1 MEKRRT
7 AQMNIEK
14 RRLAL
19 FLPSLRGG
27 GAERVM
33 VNLARG
39 FVERGIAVDLVLAKA
54 EGTYLS
60 EVPQEVRIIDLKSH
74 RVLTSLPGLIRYLRR
89 ERPSVLLSAMNH
101 TNLVALWAKKLSGVS
116 TKVVVSVH
124 NNLKISS
131 QNAPSWLGRILP
143 WGIRL
148 FYPWAE
154 RVIAVSQGVAE
165 SIVTITS
172 VPREKITVIY
182 NPVVTPDLFEKAK
195 ESVEHPWF
203 HPKEHPIVISVGRLA
218 KQKDYPTLLQAFY
231 LVRKKIQTRLLILGE
246 GEERPLL
253 EKLIDEL
260 NLKEWVDLPGFVQ
273 NPYAYMARSD
283 VFVLSSAWEGLPT
296 VLIEA
301 MACGCPVVSTDCPSG
316 PAEILENG
324 KWGKLVPVE
333 DVEVLAGSIL
343 ATLERNNKFDVL
355 KRAIDFNLT
364 NAVESYLNVM
374 FGKVDNK

>member
-1 MEKRRT
+1 
-7 AQMNIEK
+7 MNIEK

-124 NNLKISS
+124 NNLKISLKMLHHGLVNFCLGVS
-131 QNAPSWLGRILP
+131 TLLSPSSKSDRSF
-143 WGIRL
+143 R
-148 FYPWAE
+148 
-154 RVIAVSQGVAE
+154 VAE

-172 VPREKITVIY
+172 VPRKKITVIY
-182 NPVVTPDLFEKAK
+182 NPVVTLTFEKAK
-195 ESVEHPWF
+195 ESNILGFILRASDSNKCWF
-203 HPKEHPIVISVGRLA
+203 GNKKIVN
-218 KQKDYPTLLQAFY
+218 PLQAF
-231 LVRKKIQTRLLILGE
+231 T
-246 GEERPLL
+246 
-253 EKLIDEL
+253 
-260 NLKEWVDLPGFVQ
+260 W
-273 NPYAYMARSD
+273 
-283 VFVLSSAWEGLPT
+283 
-296 VLIEA
+296 
-301 MACGCPVVSTDCPSG
+301 
-316 PAEILENG
+316 
-324 KWGKLVPVE
+324 
-333 DVEVLAGSIL
+333 
-343 ATLERNNKFDVL
+343 
-355 KRAIDFNLT
+355 
-364 NAVESYLNVM
+364 
-374 FGKVDNK
+374 